1 VTYPDN
7 PPISGGPDEVV
18 PAGGLSDTGIA
29 ALAGKTQQDW
39 EDELFGG
46 VQGKIDPLA
55 ELFAVVTET
64 FIGIVDKIVEVFSGF
79 VDLDAAIN
87 TLDDILQFF
96 YNVADRSGV
105 LGVLEDLYDIVENI
119 GGTFFTLLEDIV
131 GWFGSVINLPNI
143 DDLDGFLAVLGQ
155 VIDFFA
161 GIAGNIRDGFL
172 ETLET
177 VVNWLLTIAGLENV
191 DSLADF
197 LGIVEDIVSFF
208 GSILN
213 LPAWTEALK
222 TLIDGILSVVNLPL
236 WVSTLTTLING
247 LLDVPAVATFVN
259 VLKTLVNWFTGI
271 AEAARVPFLNILQDI
286 VEGLGAVL
294 NVPLFM
300 TNLKT
305 LIDGLGSGIANLSTW
320 VETVKTF
327 INGLVGTVNLS
338 TFVDVLVQIIEF
350 FMTIADNIR
359 AGFLTALET
368 VVTTF
373 QGLFV
378 GGTLTDW
385 LNGIPQF
392 GQALVDGLWSALN
405 GGATAIGKTI
415 EDALEAV
422 GAFATGLIQNIT
434 GNPAADAVGDLA
446 TWAGNLLT
454 KGLSWDDLLQIF
466 GEIPERLLGVLPI
479 PQLSLVSPELM
490 SQGGFDTS
498 TSLAAGSGWSWDST
512 QRYPTTATT
521 GGSAKVQGGAT
532 RALYAQQSISVAEG
546 DKLVV
551 TCFAKSSS
559 SVSANSIKIDVIEIR
574 GDGTTV
580 ERPIAAMGTSTNW
593 VALGNDEDNPYV
605 VGSGVTAIR
614 VKIGT
619 TSGVA
624 SNRYVWFDAI
634 SVRKVGLMPG
644 DWVGGLLGGNII
656 ENVLYAAGQVVQG
669 ILGSV
674 PGIDLDEDSDFSI
687 AGAFT
692 TFFETLFGPFV
703 QFLPPNLASNPLLQ
717 AAIPGLN
724 ADKIV
729 DGTLNADF
737 LPMSDIG
744 VEILP
749 TQGSGALLVRTTNG
763 AVNAKANYWN
773 TVQDG
778 FFNSLAVASDDIQCL
793 RSNGVAATGT
803 QVDYAGAFRVTIAG
817 WYMVEL
823 AFKTEPVASWGWN
836 FAPVL
841 FKGSTLPS
849 VTGNGSTSP
858 PASAYKVGTDVLY
871 TWAEAPAFPPSSS
884 GTNRFVQ
891 NSWIV
896 YLQANEIVRAG
907 YNVDI
912 GAALGRQMLGSSSG
926 SSVAE
931 TYFSISLLN
940 KSYA

>member
-143 DDLDGFLAVLGQ
+143 DDLDGFFAVLGQ

-300 TNLKT
+300 ANLKT

-327 INGLVGTVNLS
+327 INGLVGTVNLG
-338 TFVDVLVQIIEF
+338 TFVQVLKQVIEF
-350 FMTIADNIR
+350 FVAIADNIR

-405 GGATAIGKTI
+405 AGAAAVGKTI

-422 GAFATGLIQNIT
+422 GDFALGIVRNIT
-434 GNPAADAVGDLA
+434 GDVNALGLGDIA
-446 TWAGNLLT
+446 TWANNVLT
-454 KGLSWDDLLQIF
+454 KGLTWDDLLAIF
-466 GEIPERLLGVLPI
+466 GQIPARLLGVLPL
-479 PQLSLVSPELM
+479 PQINLISPELM
-490 SQGGFDTS
+490 AQGGFDTS
-498 TSLAAGSGWSWDST
+498 TSLAAGSGWTWDST

-532 RALYAQQSISVAEG
+532 RALYAQQSIDVAEG
-546 DKLVV
+546 DKLVIH
-551 TCFAKSSS
+551 CYAKSSS
-559 SVSANSIKIDVIEIR
+559 SVSSNSIKLDVVEIR

-580 ERPIAAMGTSTNW
+580 ERAIAAMGTSTNW
-593 VALGNDEDNPYV
+593 VRLGNTEESPYV
-605 VGSGVTAIR
+605 VGSGVTSIR

-634 SVRKVGLMPG
+634 SVRKVGGLPG
-644 DWVGGLLGGNII
+644 NWVDGLLGGNII
-656 ENVLYAAGQVVQG
+656 ENVLYAAGQVVEG

-674 PGIDLDEDSDFSI
+674 PGIDLDENSEFSI

-692 TFFETLFGPFV
+692 TLFQTLFGPLV
-703 QFLPPNLASNPLLQ
+703 QFLPPNIASNPLLQ
-717 AAIPGLN
+717 AAIPGLSG
-724 ADKIV
+724 DKIV
-729 DGTLNADF
+729 DGTVNADF
-737 LPMSDIG
+737 LPLDDIG
-744 VEILP
+744 AEINP
-749 TQGSGALLVRTTNG
+749 GVGSGATLT
-763 AVNAKANYWN
+763 
-773 TVQDG
+773 
-778 FFNSLAVASDDIQCL
+778 
-793 RSNGVAATGT
+793 RSGQT
-803 QVDYAGAFRVTIAG
+803 
-817 WYMVEL
+817 
-823 AFKTEPVASWGWN
+823 
-836 FAPVL
+836 
-841 FKGSTLPS
+841 
-849 VTGNGSTSP
+849 
-858 PASAYKVGTDVLY
+858 AYS
-871 TWAEAPAFPPSSS
+871 SSS
-884 GTNRFVQ
+884 GRHEIGAGFYNGLSSSADIIALTSGGQYTGRFQVTMDGWYLCEISYLIDPTSGFGWKVAPLLYKNGAAFKIGSDAMAVQAVIANYNRYAQSSF
-891 NSWIV
+891 IV
-896 YLQANEIVRAG
+896 YLQAGDNVGAG
-907 YNVDI
+907 YDASGNFSNLFGGSGGSVD
-912 GAALGRQMLGSSSG
+912 
-926 SSVAE
+926 
-931 TYFSISLLN
+931 TYFSVSLLN